1 MTKKILALAAVLAA
15 VAGDVASAAP
25 FQLNFLG
32 QQTLPTGFIPGG
44 PAGSVNGIATPLGGL
59 SGIDFNPGTGS
70 FVAISDDRSDIAPA
84 RFYSLNLAYSLG
96 GFTGVTFTGVTT
108 MLRPDGSTFPASPRQ
123 VDPEA
128 IRFTGAGN
136 GNLFWSS
143 EGNLPTVQQPFV
155 REMRADGSHVRDFAV
170 PTQFNYVD
178 GTSSGGRGNLL
189 FEALAVTPSGTRLV
203 SANEGAIVQD
213 GPIAT
218 LGNGSRVRLTVYDT
232 ATGTP
237 AAQYGYDVAP
247 IPKDS
252 TPPGQF
258 ADNGLVE
265 LLAISETEFIAME
278 RSFATGTG
286 NTIKLFL
293 ISLDGATDVLG
304 IPSLTSGGYT
314 PVSKTLLLDLDTLG
328 IALDNVEGM
337 SWGYDLANG
346 HRSLV
351 LVSDNNFSAT
361 QFTQFLAFDV
371 APVPAPGA
379 LLLLGPAL
387 VLLGVAR
394 RRDRA

>member
-1 MTKKILALAAVLAA
+1 MSKKFLAVAAILAVT
-15 VAGDVASAAP
+15 AGDVAVAAP

-32 QQTLPTGFIPGG
+32 QQTLPTGFIPNG
-44 PAGSVNGIATPLGGL
+44 PAGTVNGITTPIGGL
-59 SGIDFNPGTGS
+59 SGIDYNPVTNS

-84 RFYSLNLAYSLG
+84 RFYAVNLAYSLA

-108 MLRPDGSTFPASPRQ
+108 MLRPDGSVFPSSPRQ

-128 IRFTGAGN
+128 IRLTGAAN

-143 EGNLPTVQQPFV
+143 EGNLPTTQQPFV
-155 REMRADGSHVRDFAV
+155 REMRADGSYVRDFAV
-170 PTQFNYVD
+170 PAKFNYVD
-178 GTSSGGRGNLL
+178 GTTSGGRGNLL
-189 FEALAVTPSGTRLV
+189 FEALAVTPSGTKLV

-213 GPIAT
+213 GPIAG
-218 LGNGSRVRLTVYDT
+218 LLNGSRVRLTVYDT
-232 ATGTP
+232 GTGQPT
-237 AAQYGYDVAP
+237 AQYGYDVAP
-247 IPKDS
+247 IPKN
-252 TPPGQF
+252 TAPPNQF

-293 ISLDGATDVLG
+293 VSFAGATDVLNFD
-304 IPSLTSGGYT
+304 SLASSVYT

-328 IALDNVEGM
+328 ITLDNVEGM

-379 LLLLGPAL
+379 LLLLTTAL
-387 VLLGVAR
+387 TLLSAAR
-394 RRDRA
+394 RRQSN